1 MEKEYLVLE
10 KRMIQGADFD
20 PETSKKFST
29 YSAVMDRYASYK
41 EGIESASVLAE
52 MVAEETDADLASEA
66 QKELEHEVV
75 PRIKTAVAELNKRL
89 LPEVSHSDKPALL
102 ELRPGVG
109 GSEAAIFAKDL
120 LNMYT
125 NFANHKR
132 WACEMLGEGILS
144 INAPGSYNIL
154 RHESGVHRVQRIP
167 ATETKGRVHTLTAAV
182 VVLPK
187 ISDGTEASLKSDERL
202 FAPGEVRIDTMRA
215 GGKGGQHVNTT
226 DSAVRLVHIPTG
238 IIVQQQDERLQP
250 QNKAKAFA
258 ILRARLAALEREK
271 EIAAQKKLRTDQ
283 VTTTDRS
290 DKIRT
295 YNYPQN
301 RVTDHRCGLSVHDVA
316 GTMGGERLEEII
328 ERVEEAEF
336 EERLAALVAEEK
348 KQ

>member
-1 MEKEYLVLE
+1 METEYLVLE
-10 KRMIQGADFD
+10 KKMIQGADFD

-29 YSAVMDRYASYK
+29 YSSVVDRYSSYK
-41 EGIESASVLAE
+41 EGLESASVLAE
-52 MVAEETDADLASEA
+52 MVNEESDDDLAAEA
-66 QKELEHEVV
+66 RKELFDEVI
-75 PRIKTAVAELNKRL
+75 PSIKKAVADLNKRL
-89 LPEVSHSDKPALL
+89 LPEISHSDKPALL

-125 NFANHKR
+125 NFANSKR
-132 WACEMLGEGILS
+132 WPYSLQGDGILS
-144 INAPGSYNIL
+144 IDAPGSYNLL

-187 ISDGTEASLKSDERL
+187 ISEGNEASLKSDERL

-226 DSAVRLVHIPTG
+226 DSAVRLVHLPTG

-258 ILRARLAALEREK
+258 ILRARLAALERDK

-301 RVTDHRCGLSVHDVA
+301 RVTDHRCGLSVHDIA
-316 GTMGGERLEEII
+316 GTMGGERLGEII

-336 EERLAALVAEEK
+336 EERLAALVEMEK
-348 KQ
+348 KK